1 MSDRLD
7 EPDAW
12 SEARGY
18 RDEYERLR
26 GATEH
31 LGRASAELVRAS
43 SLVGD
48 HAVAVG
54 LREALESVQ
63 LLQSQLATAAE
74 KAFSLGRLAV
84 RRAQHEAIQRRANE
98 AVAPTD
104 LGLDLDTDT

>member
-1 MSDRLD
+1 MAD
-7 EPDAW
+7 ESDAW

-26 GATEH
+26 AATEH
-31 LGRASAELVRAS
+31 LGRASAELVRATG
-43 SLVGD
+43 LIGD

-74 KAFSLGRLAV
+74 KAFSLGQLAV
-84 RRAQHEAIQRRANE
+84 RRAQHETIQRRANE
-98 AVAPTD
+98 AVAPAD
-104 LGLDLDTDT
+104 LGLDLDQDT